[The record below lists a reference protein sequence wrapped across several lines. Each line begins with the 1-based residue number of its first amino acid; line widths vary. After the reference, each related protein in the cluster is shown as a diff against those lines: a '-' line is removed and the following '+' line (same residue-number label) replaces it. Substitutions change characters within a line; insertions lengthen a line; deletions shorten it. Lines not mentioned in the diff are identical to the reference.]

1 MTVSVSKPAPI
12 TAQGAPLLSLR
23 KQLDI
28 VTAYREVGTYRGA
41 AQMCGVTHKT
51 VSRIVKG
58 AEVAEQRTA
67 RRRNYESVR
76 VLVAA
81 KIAETSGKISAKRLL
96 PAATAAGYAGSDRNL
111 RRLVAQERSKYRQ
124 ARARERSRRPA
135 VWSPGE
141 HLIIDW
147 GVLNGLHVFCAVLGW
162 SRVRFVRFAD
172 NERADTT
179 MGLLAECF
187 EVLGGVPK
195 VVLAD
200 RMGCLKG
207 GVVADVVVPTPD
219 YVRFAMHYRFRPDF
233 CHARDPE
240 SKGIVENL
248 VGYAK
253 RDLMVP
259 LGALGEQIT
268 DLDAANETAAAWCA
282 QVNAARHSE
291 IAAVPAQRLAEVE
304 LALLAG
310 LPSLLPSGLF
320 GGRRELRK
328 VDKLSCVRFGSA
340 RYSVPN
346 RLLGHTVEVLAGST
360 GVTILAPGTGEIL
373 AEHPLMAP
381 GEASVLDAHYGRP
394 RPNSP
399 VRKVTPRTAA
409 ELAFCA
415 IGPVAEQWL
424 RSAAASGNTR
434 LGPELAE
441 LAGLEAA
448 HGRDALVAALERAI
462 TFGRWRASGVRS
474 ILAAGAGVAQPTAPG
489 QALVIELP
497 TTASRSLADYKL
509 HELTDELG
517 GGA

>member
-1 MTVSVSKPAPI
+1 MTVSVSKPYPI
-12 TAQGAPLLSLR
+12 TAQGTPLLSAR

-41 AQMCGVTHKT
+41 AEMCGVTHKT
-51 VSRIVKG
+51 VKRVVERD
-58 AEVAEQRTA
+58 AAALERVA

-76 VLVAA
+76 SLVAS
-81 KIAETSGKISAKRLL
+81 KIEETRGRISAKRLL
-96 PAATAAGYAGSDRNL
+96 PAAKAAGYEGSDRNF

-124 ARARERSRRPA
+124 AQARERSRRPA
-135 VWSPGE
+135 VWAPGE
-141 HLIIDW
+141 HLVIDW
-147 GVLNGLHVFCAVLGW
+147 GVLDGLHVFCAVLAW

-179 MGLLAECF
+179 LRLLAECF
-187 EVLGGVPK
+187 EFLGGVPK

-219 YVRFAMHYRFRPDF
+219 YVRFAGHYRFRPDF
-233 CHARDPE
+233 CHAKDPE

-253 RDLMVP
+253 HDLMVGI
-259 LGALGEQIT
+259 LGPQPPELAV
-268 DLDAANETAAAWCA
+268 ANIAAARWCEE
-282 QVNAARHSE
+282 VNNARHSE
-291 IAAVPAQRLAEVE
+291 IAAVPARRLGEVE
-304 LALLAG
+304 RGLLAA

-346 RLLGHTVEVLAGST
+346 RLLGHTVEVLAGPE
-360 GVTILAPGTGEIL
+360 GITIVAPGTGEVL

-394 RPNSP
+394 RPNAP
-399 VRKVTPRTAA
+399 VRKVTARTAA

-415 IGPVAEQWL
+415 LGPVAQQWL
-424 RSAAASGNTR
+424 RYAAASGNTR
-434 LGPELAE
+434 LGPELSE
-441 LAGLEAA
+441 LAALEAA
-448 HGRDALVAALERAI
+448 HGRDTLVAALERAI

-497 TTASRSLADYKL
+497 TTASRSLADYRL
-509 HELTDELG
+509 EDLTDELD

>member
-1 MTVSVSKPAPI
+1 VTVAVSKPSPI
-12 TAQGAPLLSLR
+12 TAQGTPLLSAR

-41 AQMCGVTHKT
+41 AEMCGVTHKT
-51 VSRIVKG
+51 VKRAVEREEAG
-58 AEVAEQRTA
+58 EA
-67 RRRNYESVR
+67 RVGRGHNYEIVR
-76 VLVAA
+76 ALVAA
-81 KIAETSGKISAKRLL
+81 KVEDTKGRISAKRLL
-96 PAATAAGYAGSDRNL
+96 PTARAAGYAGSARNF
-111 RRLVAQERSKYRQ
+111 RRLVSHEKTQHRRRQ
-124 ARARERSRRPA
+124 ARERSRRPA

-141 HLIIDW
+141 YLVIDW
-147 GVLNGLHVFCAVLGW
+147 GVQGGLHVFCAVLAH
-162 SRVRFVRFAD
+162 SRVRFVRFAAD
-172 NERADTT
+172 ERAATT
-179 MGLLAECF
+179 MAMLAECF
-187 EVLGGVPK
+187 EALGGVPK

-200 RMGCLKG
+200 RMACLKG
-207 GVVADVVVPTPD
+207 GVVADVVIPTPD
-219 YVRFAMHYRFRPDF
+219 YVRFATRYRFRPDF
-233 CHARDPE
+233 CHAHDPA

-253 RDLMVP
+253 RDLMIP
-259 LGALGEQIT
+259 LAVDGVV
-268 DLDAANETAAAWCA
+268 DLAAANAAATAWCA
-282 QVNAARHSE
+282 EVNNTRHSE
-291 IAAVPAQRLAEVE
+291 IAAVPAERFTSVE
-304 LALLAG
+304 AALLAP
-310 LPSLLPSGLF
+310 LPSLAPAGLF

-346 RLLGHTVEVLAGST
+346 RHLGARVEVVAAST

-394 RPNSP
+394 RPNTP
-399 VRKVTPRTAA
+399 ARTVTPRTAA
-409 ELAFCA
+409 EQAFCA
-415 IGPVAEQWL
+415 LGPVAEQWL

-441 LAGLEAA
+441 LAALQAA
-448 HGRDALVAALERAI
+448 HGADALVAALERAI

-474 ILAAGAGVAQPTAPG
+474 ILAAGAGIAQPTAPG

-497 TTASRSLADYKL
+497 ATASRSLAAYRLD
-509 HELTDELG
+509 DLG

>member
-1 MTVSVSKPAPI
+1 MTVAVSKPSPI
-12 TAQGAPLLSLR
+12 TAQGTPLLSAR

-28 VTAYREVGTYRGA
+28 VTAYREVGTFRGA
-41 AQMCGVTHKT
+41 AEICGVTHKT
-51 VSRIVKG
+51 VK
-58 AEVAEQRTA
+58 RTVERDESGEA
-67 RRRNYESVR
+67 RAGRGHNYEIVR
-76 VLVAA
+76 ALVAG
-81 KIAETSGKISAKRLL
+81 KVEDTKGKISAKRLL
-96 PAATAAGYAGSDRNL
+96 PTARAAGYAGSARNF
-111 RRLVAQERSKYRQ
+111 RRLVAQEKAAYRRRQ
-124 ARARERSRRPA
+124 ARERSRRPA

-141 HLIIDW
+141 YLVIDW
-147 GVLNGLHVFCAVLGW
+147 GVQGGLHVFCAVLAH
-162 SRVRFVRFAD
+162 SRVRFVRFAAD
-172 NERADTT
+172 ERAQTT
-179 MGLLAECF
+179 MAMLAECF
-187 EVLGGVPK
+187 ATLGGVPK

-200 RMGCLKG
+200 RMACLKG
-207 GVVADVVVPTPD
+207 GVVADVVIPTPD
-219 YVRFAMHYRFRPDF
+219 YVRFATHYRFRPDF
-233 CHARDPE
+233 CHAHDPA

-259 LGALGEQIT
+259 LAT
-268 DLDAANETAAAWCA
+268 DGVVDLAAANTAAAAWCEE
-282 QVNAARHSE
+282 VNITRHSE
-291 IAAVPAQRLAEVE
+291 IAAVPAERFASTEAQ
-304 LALLAG
+304 LLAP
-310 LPSLLPSGLF
+310 LPSLTPAGVF

-346 RLLGHTVEVLAGST
+346 RHLGATVEVVAAST

-394 RPNSP
+394 RPNTP
-399 VRKVTPRTAA
+399 PRKVTARTAA
-409 ELAFCA
+409 EQAFCA
-415 IGPVAEQWL
+415 LGPVAEQWL

-441 LAGLEAA
+441 LAALQAA
-448 HGRDALVAALERAI
+448 HGPDALVAALERAI

-474 ILAAGAGVAQPTAPG
+474 ILAAGTGLPQPTAPG

-497 TTASRSLADYKL
+497 ATASRSLAAYRLD
-509 HELTDELG
+509 DLG